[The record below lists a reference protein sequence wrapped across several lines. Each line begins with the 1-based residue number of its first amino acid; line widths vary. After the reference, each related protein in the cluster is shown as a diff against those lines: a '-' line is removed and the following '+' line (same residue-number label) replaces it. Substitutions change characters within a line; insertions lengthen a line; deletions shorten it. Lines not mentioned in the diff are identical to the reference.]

1 MFLQKARNEKN
12 MPYMSFWSSMS
23 LLVLRGRTQSFWYK
37 HCPHRSNMYKLCTI
51 NMAAVLSD
59 ASVGNRFAFA
69 SAEYE
74 YQSETLQQETSMHS
88 TCVTV
93 YLCDALLSKGKQN
106 CLLVDCCGV
115 HTLRTLGRS
124 AQASKSP
131 SWISA
136 EAYTRGLD

>member
-59 ASVGNRFAFA
+59 ASVRNRFVVAN
-69 SAEYE
+69 AEYN
-74 YQSETLQQETSMHS
+74 YQSETLHQKTSMHDRLPLR
-88 TCVTV
+88 CF
-93 YLCDALLSKGKQN
+93 CCQKGN
-106 CLLVDCCGV
+106 RIVFFVECCGV
-115 HTLRTLGRS
+115 HTLDFGAFCPGFKKSFSEAERS
-124 AQASKSP
+124 
-131 SWISA
+131 
-136 EAYTRGLD
+136 GLD